1 MSYPTY
7 LIHYNKNHSKANG
20 QFVSG
25 DGDGDGVVNDHK
37 NGKSSKNDWKKQ
49 PIFAMGKK
57 EQKYYNESDTSYK
70 KKSNTVDIIT
80 GAAGLALSAMET
92 ANLVS
97 AIKDGNKLAAAM
109 WGTSIGVT
117 SSLAAS
123 RLGRGIV
130 RNSNLVKE

>member
-1 MSYPTY
+1 MAYSTY

-25 DGDGDGVVNDHK
+25 DGDGDGIVNDNK
-37 NGKSSKNDWKKQ
+37 NGKNSKNDWKKK

-80 GAAGLALSAMET
+80 GAAGMALSALET
-92 ANLVS
+92 VNFVS
-97 AIKDGNKLAAAM
+97 AIKDGNKLAATM

-130 RNSNLVKE
+130 RNSNLIKE